1 MYEGLNMALDFFD
14 TDEREASDI
23 FSPANSFENEAVMVR
38 YIENHKEE
46 FAQILCEGCQL
57 LEYKRE
63 YKLMQRGKSM
73 LKDIPN
79 IRVDMAF
86 LLQNEG
92 KVKWWYVEVKN
103 PPHRTDLR
111 NAIAQCMEYRLFS
124 RKDAEIVLVSSV
136 YNKIIPM
143 MIDEYKIPI
152 SVCFLNKD
160 FFGVYKYNEEWSML
174 CRK

>member
-1 MYEGLNMALDFFD
+1 MAMDFFD
-14 TDEREASDI
+14 TNEREASDV
-23 FSPANSFENEAVMVR
+23 FSPQNMFENESVMVD
-38 YIENHKEE
+38 YIEEHKKE
-46 FAQILCEGCQL
+46 FSQILCDGCTL
-57 LEYKRE
+57 LEFKRE

-86 LLQNEG
+86 LLQSGG
-92 KVKWWYVEVKN
+92 KIKWWYVEVKN

-111 NAIAQCMEYRLFS
+111 NAIAQCMEYKLFS
-124 RKDAEIVLVSSV
+124 REDAEIVLVSSV

-143 MIDEYKIPI
+143 MIDEYKLPI

-160 FFGVYKYNEEWSML
+160 FFGVYKYNEEWSMPS
-174 CRK
+174 RN